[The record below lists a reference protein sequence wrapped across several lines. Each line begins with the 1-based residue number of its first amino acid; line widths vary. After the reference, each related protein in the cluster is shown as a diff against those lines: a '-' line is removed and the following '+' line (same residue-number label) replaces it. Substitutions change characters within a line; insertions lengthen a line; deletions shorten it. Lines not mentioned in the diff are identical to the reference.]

1 MKKSYLN
8 DSNQVL
14 NYYDKNTYF
23 NMNDRDDES
32 LILDYDILP
41 EEYNVFSSINFN
53 ILSQSDTKQKELLEK
68 IFQCIRSS
76 LKLIYYEYGILK
88 ILPKLDLS
96 IDDDGALILNW
107 AYAMYRIYF
116 DIEKDIDNSFYGL
129 IIKDSENSIQT
140 KTELITKEN
149 CAEITGQIIQY
160 IFNQT

>member
-8 DSNQVL
+8 DSNQML
-14 NYYDKNTYF
+14 NYYDKNTYI
-23 NMNDRDDES
+23 NVNDQDDDN

-41 EEYNVFSSINFN
+41 EEYDVFSSINFN
-53 ILSQSDTKQKELLEK
+53 TLFQRDTKQKELLDK

-96 IDDDGALILNW
+96 IDDDGALIINW
-107 AYAMYRIYF
+107 AYTMFRIYF
-116 DIEKDIDNSFYGL
+116 DIEKDIDKSFYGL